1 MAEESQINKADLK
14 IITFQKESHHSFYKR
29 KDKRK
34 DPRDQDKERKHLGA
48 PSEYTITLAS

>member
-29 KDKRK
+29 KD
-34 DPRDQDKERKHLGA
+34 PRDQDKERKHLGA